1 MAVGVAA
8 APAAAAAA
16 PTRADTTTRELKEAV
31 DHLSAIIAEGG
42 SSRAATLAMTNL
54 AEGIQGLVQH
64 MRAEQQMI
72 RDWVEAQ
79 ASRERELKQV
89 LDRLGRERV

>member
-1 MAVGVAA
+1 MSGETVAETAGAVVRPGAG
-8 APAAAAAA
+8 
-16 PTRADTTTRELKEAV
+16 TQELKEALERLTALV
-31 DHLSAIIAEGG
+31 AEGG
-42 SSRAATLAMTNL
+42 GSRAATLAMTNL

-79 ASRERELKQV
+79 ASRERELKQA